1 MGTEY
6 ITSTVNNLF
15 EKLDIA
21 RRNLG
26 GFSQEID
33 ERRDEINKILMS
45 IPAKSDE
52 FSKVVKPKKE
62 SNLVDKAVLS
72 ILTKINASIDSW
84 NNDLTSQL
92 KGTEFMKKHEKYL
105 VVMVFGA
112 VKAGKSSL
120 GNFFAGKYFSNSN
133 VETEY
138 NHRYKPQF
146 ISEESGRE
154 TGGLTK
160 ELNGDTW
167 FTEGVTDTT
176 GAIQYFTLSGLRWMD
191 SPGTGAVKKDGDSKD
206 MEQLVN
212 DYIPFVDLCI
222 FLMNSSEPGLQEDMK
237 YMEKLSREG
246 QESLVVITR
255 SDVVEEDI
263 DENDEIIKILRPKE
277 PERRKLQEDD
287 IVTRLAEQY
296 PELDS
301 EKFRAMSV
309 STMLARHAIEDG
321 DESKFKD
328 SNLDKLM
335 NLLAD
340 KASTQTIDLKIA
352 RPKRN
357 MNSFIDRLITG
368 DNIDHKFEGLEAL
381 LTKFRELQDPIDEYK
396 QKLENRKQR
405 VTNLIIQDIQS
416 DLKSKLL
423 EWNQM
428 VESSK
433 NTIDSKN
440 MNTEIN
446 KIIEKGINNGI
457 NREVASIIDGYS
469 NDSIKSISSLVTVQS
484 LGKSYEEVEHSYKE
498 RILVERDPDGLWE
511 NIRAFCGK
519 TYYRTRTITHTEI
532 LKIDVGTN
540 VNDVLESLLNQSR
553 AIIEQ
558 EVKAALLDI
567 QKQYFLPQEK
577 YIATMTNMLQDSI
590 QQLRRLKYEDA

>member
-6 ITSTVNNLF
+6 IASTVNNLF

-21 RRNLG
+21 SKNLD

-33 ERRDEINKILMS
+33 ERRDEINKILLS
-45 IPAKSDE
+45 IPAKSNE
-52 FSKVVKPKKE
+52 FSKVVKPKKD
-62 SNLVDKAVLS
+62 SNLVDKAVES
-72 ILTKINASIDSW
+72 ILTEINASIDSW

-138 NHRYKPQF
+138 NHRDKPQF

-206 MEQLVN
+206 MEQMVN

-296 PELDS
+296 PDLDS

-309 STMLARHAIEDG
+309 STMLARHAIEED

-340 KASTQTIDLKIA
+340 KASTQTTDLKIA

-357 MNSFIDRLITG
+357 MNSFIERLITG
-368 DNIDHKFEGLEAL
+368 DNIDYKFEGLETL
-381 LTKFRELQDPIDEYK
+381 LGKFKELQDPINEYK

-423 EWNQM
+423 EWNQI

-433 NTIDSKN
+433 NTIDSNK

-446 KIIEKGINNGI
+446 KIIEKGINKGI
-457 NREVASIIDGYS
+457 NKEVASIIEGYS

-484 LGKSYEEVEHSYKE
+484 LGKNYEEVEHSYKE
-498 RILVERDPDGLWE
+498 RILVERDPDGWWE
-511 NIRAFCGK
+511 NFRAFCGK

-553 AIIEQ
+553 SIIEQ
-558 EVKAALLDI
+558 EVKSALLDI
-567 QKQYFLPQEK
+567 QNQYFLPQEK

-590 QQLRRLKYEDA
+590 QQLRQLKYEDA

>member
-21 RRNLG
+21 SKNLD

-33 ERRDEINKILMS
+33 ERRDEINKILLS
-45 IPAKSDE
+45 IPAKSNE

-62 SNLVDKAVLS
+62 SNLVDKAVES
-72 ILTKINASIDSW
+72 ILTEINASIDSW

-138 NHRYKPQF
+138 NHRDKPQF

-206 MEQLVN
+206 MEQMVN

-263 DENDEIIKILRPKE
+263 DENDEIIKTLRPKE

-296 PELDS
+296 PDLDS

-309 STMLARHAIEDG
+309 STMLARHAIEEEN
-321 DESKFKD
+321 ESKFKD

-340 KASTQTIDLKIA
+340 KASTQTTNLKIA

-357 MNSFIDRLITG
+357 MNSFIERLITG
-368 DNIDHKFEGLEAL
+368 DNIDHKFDGLETL
-381 LTKFRELQDPIDEYK
+381 LAKFKELQNPIDEYK

-416 DLKSKLL
+416 DLKSNLL
-423 EWNQM
+423 EWNQI

-433 NTIDSKN
+433 NTIDSNK

-446 KIIEKGINNGI
+446 KIIEKGINKGI
-457 NREVASIIDGYS
+457 NKEVASIIDGYS

-498 RILVERDPDGLWE
+498 RILVERDPDGVWE
-511 NIRAFCGK
+511 NIRSLLGK

-553 AIIEQ
+553 AIIDK

>member
-1 MGTEY
+1 MGAEY
-6 ITSTVNNLF
+6 ITNTVDNF
-15 EKLDIA
+15 FKKLDIA
-21 RRNLG
+21 GKNLN

-33 ERRDEINKILMS
+33 QRRDEINKILLS

-62 SNLVDKAVLS
+62 SNLVDKAVEL
-72 ILTKINASIDSW
+72 ILTEIKASIDSW

-120 GNFFAGKYFSNSN
+120 GNFFAGKYFNKSN

-138 NHRYKPQF
+138 NHRDKPQF
-146 ISEESGRE
+146 ISEESGRK

-206 MEQLVN
+206 MEQMVN

-263 DENDEIIKILRPKE
+263 DENDEIIKTLRPKE

-296 PELDS
+296 PDLDS

-309 STMLARHAIEDG
+309 STMLARHAIEEE

-335 NLLAD
+335 NLLAN
-340 KASTQTIDLKIA
+340 KASTQTTDLKIA

-357 MNSFIDRLITG
+357 MNSFIERLITG
-368 DNIDHKFEGLEAL
+368 DNIDHKFDGLETL
-381 LTKFRELQDPIDEYK
+381 LAKFKELQDPIDEYK

-423 EWNQM
+423 EWNQI

-433 NTIDSKN
+433 NIIDSNK

-446 KIIEKGINNGI
+446 KII
-457 NREVASIIDGYS
+457 
-469 NDSIKSISSLVTVQS
+469 VQS

-498 RILVERDPDGLWE
+498 RILVERDPDGVWE
-511 NIRAFCGK
+511 NIRSLLGK

>member
-21 RRNLG
+21 SKNLD

-33 ERRDEINKILMS
+33 ERRDEINKILLS
-45 IPAKSDE
+45 IPAKSNE

-62 SNLVDKAVLS
+62 TNLVDKAVES
-72 ILTKINASIDSW
+72 ILTEINASIDSW

-120 GNFFAGKYFSNSN
+120 GNFFAGKYFSKSN
-133 VETEY
+133 LETEY
-138 NHRYKPQF
+138 NHRDKPHF

-206 MEQLVN
+206 MEQMVN

-263 DENDEIIKILRPKE
+263 DENDEIIKTLRPKE

-440 MNTEIN
+440 MNAEIN
-446 KIIEKGINNGI
+446 KIIEKGINKGI

>member
-21 RRNLG
+21 SKNLD

-33 ERRDEINKILMS
+33 ERRDEINKILLS
-45 IPAKSDE
+45 IPAKSNE
-52 FSKVVKPKKE
+52 FSKVVKPKKD
-62 SNLVDKAVLS
+62 SNLVDKAVES
-72 ILTKINASIDSW
+72 ILTEINSSIDSW

-138 NHRYKPQF
+138 NHRDKPQF

-206 MEQLVN
+206 MEQMVN

-446 KIIEKGINNGI
+446 KIIEKGINKGI

-540 VNDVLESLLNQSR
+540 VNDVLESLLSQSK

-577 YIATMTNMLQDSI
+577 YIATMINMLQDSI

>member
-21 RRNLG
+21 SKNLD

-33 ERRDEINKILMS
+33 ERRDEINKILLS
-45 IPAKSDE
+45 IPAKSNE

-62 SNLVDKAVLS
+62 SNLVDKAVES
-72 ILTKINASIDSW
+72 ILTEINASIDSW

-120 GNFFAGKYFSNSN
+120 GNFFAGKYFSKSN
-133 VETEY
+133 LETEY
-138 NHRYKPQF
+138 NHRDKPHF

-206 MEQLVN
+206 MEQMVN

-263 DENDEIIKILRPKE
+263 DENDEIIKTLRPKE

-423 EWNQM
+423 E
-428 VESSK
+428 
-433 NTIDSKN
+433 
-440 MNTEIN
+440 
-446 KIIEKGINNGI
+446 
-457 NREVASIIDGYS
+457 
-469 NDSIKSISSLVTVQS
+469 
-484 LGKSYEEVEHSYKE
+484 
-498 RILVERDPDGLWE
+498 
-511 NIRAFCGK
+511 
-519 TYYRTRTITHTEI
+519 
-532 LKIDVGTN
+532 
-540 VNDVLESLLNQSR
+540 
-553 AIIEQ
+553 
-558 EVKAALLDI
+558 
-567 QKQYFLPQEK
+567 
-577 YIATMTNMLQDSI
+577 
-590 QQLRRLKYEDA
+590 

>member
-1 MGTEY
+1 
-6 ITSTVNNLF
+6 
-15 EKLDIA
+15 
-21 RRNLG
+21 
-26 GFSQEID
+26 
-33 ERRDEINKILMS
+33 
-45 IPAKSDE
+45 
-52 FSKVVKPKKE
+52 
-62 SNLVDKAVLS
+62 
-72 ILTKINASIDSW
+72 
-84 NNDLTSQL
+84 
-92 KGTEFMKKHEKYL
+92 
-105 VVMVFGA
+105 MVFGA

-120 GNFFAGKYFSNSN
+120 GNFFAGKYFSKSN

-138 NHRYKPQF
+138 NHRDKPQF

-206 MEQLVN
+206 MERMVN
-212 DYIPFVDLCI
+212 EYIPFVDLCI

-255 SDVVEEDI
+255 SDVVEEDV
-263 DENDEIIKILRPKE
+263 DENDEIIKTLRAKE

-296 PELDS
+296 PDLDT

-309 STMLARHAIEDG
+309 STMLARHAIEEE

-433 NTIDSKN
+433 NTIDSNK

-446 KIIEKGINNGI
+446 KIIEKGINKGI
-457 NREVASIIDGYS
+457 NKEVAAIIDGYS

-484 LGKSYEEVEHSYKE
+484 LGKNYEEIEHSYKE
-498 RILVERDPDGLWE
+498 RILVERDPDGWWE
-511 NIRAFCGK
+511 KTRSFFGK

-553 AIIEQ
+553 AIIDQ

>member
-21 RRNLG
+21 SKNLD

-33 ERRDEINKILMS
+33 ERRDEINKILLS
-45 IPAKSDE
+45 IPAKSNE
-52 FSKVVKPKKE
+52 FSKVVKPKKD
-62 SNLVDKAVLS
+62 SNLVDKAVES
-72 ILTKINASIDSW
+72 ILTEINSSIDSW

-120 GNFFAGKYFSNSN
+120 GNFFAGKYFSKSN
-133 VETEY
+133 VKTEY
-138 NHRYKPQF
+138 NHRDKPQF

-206 MEQLVN
+206 MEQMVN

-446 KIIEKGINNGI
+446 KIIEKGINKGI

-540 VNDVLESLLNQSR
+540 VNDVLESLLNQSK

-577 YIATMTNMLQDSI
+577 YIATMINMLQDSI

>member
-6 ITSTVNNLF
+6 ITSTVKNLF

-21 RRNLG
+21 SKNLD

-33 ERRDEINKILMS
+33 ERRDEINKILLS
-45 IPAKSDE
+45 IPTKSNE

-62 SNLVDKAVLS
+62 SNLVDEAVES
-72 ILTKINASIDSW
+72 ILTEINTSIDSW

-138 NHRYKPQF
+138 NHRDKSQF

-206 MEQLVN
+206 MEQMVN

-296 PELDS
+296 PDLDS

-309 STMLARHAIEDG
+309 STMLARHAIEEE

-340 KASTQTIDLKIA
+340 KASTQTTDLKIA

-357 MNSFIDRLITG
+357 MNSFIERLITG
-368 DNIDHKFEGLEAL
+368 DNIDHKFEGLEIL
-381 LTKFRELQDPIDEYK
+381 LGKFKELQDPIDEYK

-416 DLKSKLL
+416 DLRSKLL
-423 EWNQM
+423 EWNQI

-433 NTIDSKN
+433 IQ
-440 MNTEIN
+440 
-446 KIIEKGINNGI
+446 
-457 NREVASIIDGYS
+457 
-469 NDSIKSISSLVTVQS
+469 L
-484 LGKSYEEVEHSYKE
+484 
-498 RILVERDPDGLWE
+498 ILT
-511 NIRAFCGK
+511 K
-519 TYYRTRTITHTEI
+519 
-532 LKIDVGTN
+532 
-540 VNDVLESLLNQSR
+540 
-553 AIIEQ
+553 
-558 EVKAALLDI
+558 
-567 QKQYFLPQEK
+567 
-577 YIATMTNMLQDSI
+577 
-590 QQLRRLKYEDA
+590 

>member
-21 RRNLG
+21 SKNLD

-33 ERRDEINKILMS
+33 ERRDEINKILLS
-45 IPAKSDE
+45 IPSKSDE

-62 SNLVDKAVLS
+62 SNLVDKAVES
-72 ILTKINASIDSW
+72 ILTEINASIDSW

-120 GNFFAGKYFSNSN
+120 GNFFAGKYFSKSN

-138 NHRYKPQF
+138 NHRDKPQF

-206 MEQLVN
+206 MEQMVN

-263 DENDEIIKILRPKE
+263 DENDEIIKSLRPKE
-277 PERRKLQEDD
+277 PERRKLQ
-287 IVTRLAEQY
+287 
-296 PELDS
+296 
-301 EKFRAMSV
+301 
-309 STMLARHAIEDG
+309 

-368 DNIDHKFEGLEAL
+368 DNIDHKFEGLETL
-381 LTKFRELQDPIDEYK
+381 LAKFEELQNPIDEYK

-416 DLKSKLL
+416 DLKLKLL

-433 NTIDSKN
+433 NTIDSNK

-446 KIIEKGINNGI
+446 KIIEKGINKGI
-457 NREVASIIDGYS
+457 NKEVATIIDGYS
-469 NDSIKSISSLVTVQS
+469 NNTIKSISSLVTVQS

-498 RILVERDPDGLWE
+498 RILVERDPDGWWE
-511 NIRAFCGK
+511 KARSIFGK

-540 VNDVLESLLNQSR
+540 VNDVLESLLNQSK

>member
-21 RRNLG
+21 SKNLD

-33 ERRDEINKILMS
+33 ERRDEINKILLS
-45 IPAKSDE
+45 IPAKSNE

-62 SNLVDKAVLS
+62 SNLVDKAVES
-72 ILTKINASIDSW
+72 ILTEINESIDSW

-138 NHRYKPQF
+138 NHRDKPQF

-206 MEQLVN
+206 MEQMVN

-296 PELDS
+296 HELDS

-423 EWNQM
+423 EWNQI

-433 NTIDSKN
+433 NTIDSNK

-446 KIIEKGINNGI
+446 KIIEKGINKGI
-457 NREVASIIDGYS
+457 NKEVASIIDGYS

-498 RILVERDPDGLWE
+498 RILVERDPDGVWE
-511 NIRAFCGK
+511 NIRSLLGK

>member
-15 EKLDIA
+15 EKLDITSK
-21 RRNLG
+21 NLD

-33 ERRDEINKILMS
+33 ERRDEINKILLS

-62 SNLVDKAVLS
+62 SNLVDKAVES
-72 ILTKINASIDSW
+72 ILTEINASIDSW

-120 GNFFAGKYFSNSN
+120 GNFFAGKYFSKSN
-133 VETEY
+133 VKTEY
-138 NHRYKPQF
+138 NHRDKPQF

-160 ELNGDTW
+160 ELNGDIW

-206 MEQLVN
+206 MEQMVN

-263 DENDEIIKILRPKE
+263 DENDEIIKTLRPKE

-296 PELDS
+296 PDLDS

-309 STMLARHAIEDG
+309 STMLARHAIEEE

-340 KASTQTIDLKIA
+340 KASTQTTDLKIA

-357 MNSFIDRLITG
+357 MNSFIERLITG
-368 DNIDHKFEGLEAL
+368 DNIDHKFEGLETL
-381 LTKFRELQDPIDEYK
+381 LGKFKELQDPIDEYK

-423 EWNQM
+423 EWNQI

-433 NTIDSKN
+433 NTIDSNK

-446 KIIEKGINNGI
+446 KIIEKGINKGI
-457 NREVASIIDGYS
+457 NKEVASIRAL
-469 NDSIKSISSLVTVQS
+469 IK
-484 LGKSYEEVEHSYKE
+484 K
-498 RILVERDPDGLWE
+498 
-511 NIRAFCGK
+511 
-519 TYYRTRTITHTEI
+519 
-532 LKIDVGTN
+532 
-540 VNDVLESLLNQSR
+540 
-553 AIIEQ
+553 
-558 EVKAALLDI
+558 
-567 QKQYFLPQEK
+567 
-577 YIATMTNMLQDSI
+577 
-590 QQLRRLKYEDA
+590 

>member
-21 RRNLG
+21 SKNLD

-33 ERRDEINKILMS
+33 ERREEINKILQS

-62 SNLVDKAVLS
+62 SNLVDKAVES
-72 ILTKINASIDSW
+72 ILTEINASIDCW

-120 GNFFAGKYFSNSN
+120 GNFFAGKYFSKSN

-138 NHRYKPQF
+138 NHRDKPQF

-206 MEQLVN
+206 MEQMVN

-263 DENDEIIKILRPKE
+263 DENDEIIKTLRPKE

-296 PELDS
+296 PDLDS

-309 STMLARHAIEDG
+309 STMLARHAIEDE

-340 KASTQTIDLKIA
+340 KASTQTTDLKIA

-368 DNIDHKFEGLEAL
+368 DNIDHKFEGLETL
-381 LTKFRELQDPIDEYK
+381 LAKFEELQNPIDEYK

-433 NTIDSKN
+433 NTIDSNK

-446 KIIEKGINNGI
+446 KIIEKGINKGI
-457 NREVASIIDGYS
+457 NKEVASIIDGYS

-498 RILVERDPDGLWE
+498 RILVERDPDGVWE
-511 NIRAFCGK
+511 NIKSLFGK

-553 AIIEQ
+553 AIIEK

>member
-21 RRNLG
+21 SKNLD

-33 ERRDEINKILMS
+33 ERRDEINKILLS
-45 IPAKSDE
+45 IPAKSNE

-62 SNLVDKAVLS
+62 SNLVDKAVES
-72 ILTKINASIDSW
+72 ILTEINESIDSW

-138 NHRYKPQF
+138 NHRDKPQF

-206 MEQLVN
+206 MEQMVN

-296 PELDS
+296 HELDS

-423 EWNQM
+423 EWNQI

-433 NTIDSKN
+433 NTIDSNK

-446 KIIEKGINNGI
+446 KIIEKGINKGI
-457 NREVASIIDGYS
+457 NKEVASIIDGYS
-469 NDSIKSISSLVTVQS
+469 NDSITSISSLVTVQS

-498 RILVERDPDGLWE
+498 RILVERDPDGVWE
-511 NIRAFCGK
+511 NIRSLLGK

>member
-6 ITSTVNNLF
+6 IASTVNNLF

-21 RRNLG
+21 SKNLD

-33 ERRDEINKILMS
+33 ERRDEINKILLS
-45 IPAKSDE
+45 IPAKSNE

-62 SNLVDKAVLS
+62 SNLVDKAVES
-72 ILTKINASIDSW
+72 ILTEINASIDSW

-138 NHRYKPQF
+138 NHRDKPQF

-206 MEQLVN
+206 MEQMVN

-296 PELDS
+296 PDLDS

-309 STMLARHAIEDG
+309 STMLARHAIEEE

-340 KASTQTIDLKIA
+340 KASTQTTDLKIA

-446 KIIEKGINNGI
+446 KIIEKGINKGI

-498 RILVERDPDGLWE
+498 RILVERDPDGVWE
-511 NIRAFCGK
+511 NIRSLLGK

-553 AIIEQ
+553 AIIDK

-590 QQLRRLKYEDA
+590 QQLRQLKYEDA